1 MDTKFVLNN
10 NAEHLNAALDLTGS
24 LGFMGDA
31 RAVGIYRH
39 DSDGGTG
46 KLAAV
51 VVFECFRGG
60 RAELHFGN
68 TEGHRLTLNTLQG
81 IIMLAFHPKAFN
93 LDRLLARVP
102 VWNSDAIAALVRM
115 GFEMEYRDRASVGHG
130 ADAIVLSL
138 DRDALIR
145 KAPAGPQ
152 TETSPE
158 TSGE

>member
-1 MDTKFVLNN
+1 
-10 NAEHLNAALDLTGS
+10 
-24 LGFMGDA
+24 MGDA

>member
-60 RAELHFGN
+60 RADLHFGN

>member
-81 IIMLAFHPKAFN
+81 IILLAFHPKAFN

>member
-24 LGFMGDA
+24 PGFMGDA

-152 TETSPE
+152 TETKPE

>member
-93 LDRLLARVP
+93 LDRLMARVP

>member
-81 IIMLAFHPKAFN
+81 ILMLAFHPKAFN

-130 ADAIVLSL
+130 SDAIVLSL